1 MVSASKV
8 GIQYPEKELEKA
20 VPNPGAPRKNV
31 APSVETP
38 QPKSSGKKSVLE
50 AHLSYFD
57 SGNGVIYPLDT
68 FRGFH
73 SLGFNVVLS
82 TIAIFVIHGTF
93 SYWTL
98 ESWIPDLRF
107 PIIIKNIDRCKHG
120 SDSETYDTEG
130 NYVPQKFEET
140 FSKYAKTRKDAL
152 NAHDILGMLKGNRNV
167 LDPTGWTAAALEW
180 YALWWIAKDEEGFL
194 TKERARQ
201 NFDGSLWPILAEENK
216 QRKLA
221 KRKSA

>member
-1 MVSASKV
+1 VSESKI
-8 GIQYPEKELEKA
+8 GIEYPGKKLENA
-20 VPNPGAPRKNV
+20 VPNPGAPRKNA
-31 APSVETP
+31 APSTETP
-38 QPKSSGKKSVLE
+38 HPQTTGKKSVLE
-50 AHLSYFD
+50 AHLSFFD
-57 SGNGVIYPLDT
+57 HGDGNVYPIDT

-120 SDSETYDTEG
+120 SDSETYDSEG
-130 NYVPQKFEET
+130 NYVPQKFEEV

-152 NAHDILGMLKGNRNV
+152 NAADIKGMLKGNRNI
-167 LDPTGWTAAALEW
+167 LDPTGWTAGALEW

-216 QRKLA
+216 QRKENKQ
-221 KRKSA
+221 KRA